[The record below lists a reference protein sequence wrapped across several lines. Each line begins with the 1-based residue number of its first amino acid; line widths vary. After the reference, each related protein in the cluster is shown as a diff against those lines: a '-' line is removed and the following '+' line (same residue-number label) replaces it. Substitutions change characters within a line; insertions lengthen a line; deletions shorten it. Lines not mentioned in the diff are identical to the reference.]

1 MLAELKRSNIM
12 NTKKNLKKITIAATT
27 LAIGAVAAVSLAV
40 ALPKKQRA
48 ASAETYEVS
57 ETVTTETSLLERIE
71 ALEKEYQEAFDAHA
85 ELWEKYFAAVSE
97 LEEGIAEDFDEK
109 AFVLTMETLTEEEK
123 ATLVAQIEKLDAL
136 DEELEKLYGEL
147 FEEEDFEEYDYD
159 CTYGKYKEEFE
170 YDFEDEEIET
180 RILTE
185 EEFEE
190 EFRTYE
196 EDYLK
201 AETRHEEIQTLLR
214 EYDEIVNS
222 RAKLWDKV
230 YASYDLLDETFDYAN
245 FDEVTYIIGL
255 ETLTEEEKAILL
267 EDITKLNEIAA
278 KLYEACGPNCRGGR
292 R

>member
-201 AETRHEEIQTLLR
+201 AETRHEEM
-214 EYDEIVNS
+214 
-222 RAKLWDKV
+222 
-230 YASYDLLDETFDYAN
+230 
-245 FDEVTYIIGL
+245 
-255 ETLTEEEKAILL
+255 
-267 EDITKLNEIAA
+267 
-278 KLYEACGPNCRGGR
+278 
-292 R
+292 

>member
-1 MLAELKRSNIM
+1 M

-27 LAIGAVAAVSLAV
+27 LAIGAVAAVTLAV

-190 EFRTYE
+190 
-196 EDYLK
+196 DYLK